1 MNRTRVPD
9 PSEAAELADS
19 GAAGD
24 PIQMTR
30 ALVAVPSVNPDLGGP
45 EGTEGEDRV
54 ARLCARWLREWG
66 CPVEF
71 REVTPGRPNVVARLR
86 GRRDGPTLLLN
97 GHTDTV
103 GVDGMTIPPFDPDL
117 RDGKL
122 WGRGSCDMKG
132 GLAAILAVARHFAAQ
147 EADFPGELVV
157 ALTPDEEYGSIG
169 MDALLAEGLTAEAAI
184 VTEPTS
190 LAIMPANRGFQVV
203 RVLVRGVMAHGS
215 RPDLGRDAIRGAGRI
230 LDALDLF
237 EEDAARDPS
246 HPLLGA
252 STIHAG
258 TIRGG
263 TAVSVYPDRCELTLE
278 ARTLPGFGADSVME
292 RFGLVLGE
300 ARRRDPELDVEVE
313 EVLFRPG
320 TELEPDAPLV
330 LALSDAL
337 RAEGEEVRIEGMSAW
352 VESAL
357 LNEAGIPALC
367 FGPGAIEK
375 AHTVDEFVP
384 VDEVERVAR
393 VLLRFTLE
401 FLEGGTGAAGRT
413 SG

>member
-1 MNRTRVPD
+1 MNHTRVPD
-9 PSEAAELADS
+9 TSELALLADS
-19 GAAGD
+19 GADGD
-24 PIQMTR
+24 PIEMTR
-30 ALVAVPSVNPDLGGP
+30 ALVAIPSVNPDLGGP
-45 EGTEGEDRV
+45 EGTENEERV
-54 ARLCARWLREWG
+54 ARLCARWLQAWG
-66 CPVEF
+66 CPVEVT
-71 REVTPGRPNVVARLR
+71 EVAPGRPNVVARLR
-86 GRRDGPTLLLN
+86 GRRHGPTLLLN

-103 GVDGMTIPPFDPDL
+103 GVDGMTIPPFDPQL

-122 WGRGSCDMKG
+122 LGRGSCDMKSG
-132 GLAAILAVARHFAAQ
+132 VATILAVARHFAGL
-147 EADFPGELVV
+147 EGDFPGELVI

-169 MDALLAEGLTAEAAI
+169 MDALLDQGLSADAAI

-190 LAIMPANRGFQVV
+190 LAIMPANRGFLVI

-230 LDALDLF
+230 LDALDFF
-237 EEDAARDPS
+237 EEEAARDPS
-246 HPLLGA
+246 HPLLGS

-278 ARTLPGFGADSVME
+278 ARTLPGQGADSVMR
-292 RFGLVLGE
+292 RFGLVLDE

-320 TELEPDAPLV
+320 TELEADAPLV
-330 LALSDAL
+330 LALSEAL
-337 RAEGEEVRIEGMSAW
+337 RGEGEEVRIEGMSAW
-352 VESAL
+352 VEAAL

-367 FGPGAIEK
+367 FGPGAIGK

-384 VDEVERVAR
+384 VDEIERAAR
-393 VLLRFTLE
+393 VLLRFTRD
-401 FLEGGTGAAGRT
+401 FLSGA
-413 SG
+413 